1 MDPYA
6 IQQLAA
12 TRHDDLVRE
21 AAEDRLAREVRE
33 EERSAPRPAHR
44 ASGTPRLRIAG

>member
-33 EERSAPRPAHR
+33 EERPEPRRVPRR
-44 ASGTPRLRIAG
+44 APRLRIAG